1 MPLLSAKYSAAE
13 AIEGGERVRLLDAPV
28 APFESGRKPLRG
40 HKRWGDWEKEPS
52 FVVPTAEQMRIY
64 VAQAVARNATA
75 PDFRKPTQE
84 QLEERL
90 EAARAHA
97 QAKQED
103 IERAKRKAQLEQI
116 TRGLA
121 GSPPIREISDT
132 RAREIAPPAKV
143 VPVDVRPRA
152 WVDIETTGSDASKH
166 QIIELGLL
174 VLEADNR
181 TPRLHWST
189 LVQLG
194 VGFAV
199 DERALDVSGLDPRSE
214 MFRDA
219 PALRPALRYL
229 AERLPSDAIVCGH
242 NLSFDLRFL
251 RAQFGMVKLDL
262 PPCLAVDAPSI
273 DTLTIA
279 RAAQKRGAFAE
290 EEAKLPLKNGK
301 SQKQS
306 CSLGDL
312 ADLFNARR
320 VKIGKHPFD
329 PTRAPAQAADKHGR
343 VADEHAATTK
353 HRALAD
359 ARFAAFLY
367 VELLGLSANDNTQP
381 QLALAVGGGR

>member
-1 MPLLSAKYSAAE
+1 MLLSAKYSAAE
-13 AIEGGERVRLLDAPV
+13 AIEGGERVRLLDAPA

-143 VPVDVRPRA
+143 VPVGDTRPRA

-199 DERALDVSGLDPRSE
+199 DERALAVSGLDPRSE

-219 PALRPALRYL
+219 PALRPALRYF
-229 AERLPSDAIVCGH
+229 AERLPSDAIICGH
-242 NLSFDLRFL
+242 NLSFDTRFL
-251 RAQFGMVKLDL
+251 RAQFAMAKLDL
-262 PPCLAVDAPSI
+262 PAPLDPKAETI
-273 DTLTIA
+273 DTLPLA
-279 RAAQKRGAFAE
+279 RAAKKRGAIHVE
-290 EEAKLPLKNGK
+290 
-301 SQKQS
+301 S
-306 CSLGDL
+306 CSLGIL
-312 ADLFNARR
+312 AEYFNARR
-320 VKIGKHPFD
+320 VAAGKRSFD
-329 PTRAPAQAADKHGR
+329 PTRTPAQTADKHGR
-343 VADEHAATTK
+343 VADEHAATTR

-359 ARFAAFLY
+359 ARFAAFVY
-367 VELLGLSANDNTQP
+367 GELLALALNDNAQP
-381 QLALAVGGGR
+381 QLVLAVGGER